1 MIRRMF
7 DRIVGL
13 TLHPAAT
20 FTEIARDPEFLSAC
34 LLPTLLSAV
43 LFATPMLVAAHRAGM
58 GRLLGGVQG
67 LEDFVDAITLLFQIL
82 VILTPLIAI
91 PLTAVCL
98 IPMLKAM
105 RGAAP
110 FRPLLAVTA
119 YATLPPAV
127 GIFITAFVVM
137 LLRDPAH
144 LTLESLDPLNLGLI
158 IPATFS
164 SLLHNI
170 ASTIELFSA
179 WSVILL
185 SHGVAA
191 ASGLS
196 FWRIFLAIA
205 VPLIL
210 CAWALVAR
218 TAML

>member
-7 DRIVGL
+7 DRITGL

-20 FTEIARDPEFLSAC
+20 FAEIVRAPRFLEAC
-34 LLPTLLSAV
+34 LLPTLLSTV
-43 LFATPMLVAAHRAGM
+43 LFALPMLFAAHRAGM
-58 GRLLGGVQG
+58 VRLLGNAQG
-67 LEDFVDAITLLFQIL
+67 LEDFVDAIALLFQIL

-98 IPMLKAM
+98 IPMLRAM

-127 GIFITAFVVM
+127 GIFVTAFVVM
-137 LLRDPAH
+137 LLRAPAN

-164 SLLHNI
+164 AALHNI

-179 WSVILL
+179 WSVVLL

-196 FWRIFLAIA
+196 FWRIFLAIS

-210 CAWALVAR
+210 FAWTLAALA
-218 TAML
+218 AML